1 MKPDS
6 GTAQPTSI
14 LDTTLFSIGS
24 KEVTGTLFITA
35 IIIVIAA
42 LMLSLWL
49 KWLVKRA
56 FEKRGSSDDDTIR
69 SYGTFIQILTIMIG
83 IGIALHTIGVNMT
96 SVFAAGGV
104 FALAMG
110 FAIKNTAENFMAGVM
125 VRLEHTIKLGDVI
138 EIDGEM
144 VKVTHLGGRS
154 TTARTL
160 EDEDIL
166 IPNSKLIQT
175 IVTNYTLRDPLYRL
189 SVQIEVPSSE
199 DLDQVRATLEES
211 AREIEWRAKDR
222 EPEIFLESRNGS
234 TATYSVALWI
244 DDPWTRPQRSSDLNE
259 ALWKNLG
266 KEPVTRD

>member
-1 MKPDS
+1 MKS
-6 GTAQPTSI
+6 TSQITEPTSI
-14 LDTTLFSIGS
+14 LDTALFSIGPT
-24 KEVTGTLFITA
+24 EVTGTLLVTA
-35 IIIVIAA
+35 AIVIIAT
-42 LMLSLWL
+42 LVLSLLLRRW
-49 KWLVKRA
+49 VVGA
-56 FEKRGSSDDDTIR
+56 FKKRGSSDDHTIR

-83 IGIALHTIGVNMT
+83 IGIALHTIGINMT

-222 EPEIFLESRNGS
+222 EPEVFLESRNGS